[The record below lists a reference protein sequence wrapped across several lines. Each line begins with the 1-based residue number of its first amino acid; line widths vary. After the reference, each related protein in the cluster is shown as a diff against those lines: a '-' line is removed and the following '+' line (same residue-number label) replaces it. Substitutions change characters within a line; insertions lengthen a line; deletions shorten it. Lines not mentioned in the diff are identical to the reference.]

1 MSISKTA
8 IPKTMHAVYLLG
20 NGGPDQL
27 AYRTDVPVP
36 DPGADEVLIRVGA
49 AGVNNTD
56 VNTRIGWYSKNV
68 VSGTNDGGDGFSV
81 DVTGDGSWD
90 GAALDFPRIQGA
102 DIAGVVVAAGTNV
115 DPERVGQRVL
125 VRPMQTAMVDDPRN
139 CQTIGSEFDGGFAQF
154 CTVHSSEV
162 FAIDTGLDDTELASF
177 PCAYSTAEG
186 MLHKAELA
194 DGERV
199 LITGASGGVGSAAVQ
214 LAKRR
219 GAHVIAVA
227 SKAKWAD
234 VEALGADQLLDRN
247 ADLLEV
253 LGPDSVDVVAD
264 VVAGPGFPALLDLL
278 VKQGRYVTSGAIA
291 GPIVDLDVR
300 TLYLKDLTL
309 LGSTNQPYEVFENLV
324 GYIERGE
331 VTPVVAATYP
341 LSDIVEAQED
351 FLAKKFTGKLVLI
364 PPPVDA

>member
-1 MSISKTA
+1 MVISKTV
-8 IPKTMHAVYLLG
+8 IPKRMHAVLLLG
-20 NGGPDQL
+20 NGGPEQL
-27 AYRTDVPVP
+27 EYRTDVPVP
-36 DPGADEVLIRVGA
+36 EPGADEVLIRVGA

-68 VSGTNDGGDGFSV
+68 VSGTNDGGDGFAV
-81 DVTGDGSWD
+81 DVTDDGSWD
-90 GAALDFPRIQGA
+90 GVALSFPRIQGA
-102 DIAGVVVAAGTNV
+102 DIAGVVVAVGANI
-115 DPERVGQRVL
+115 DSKRVGERVL
-125 VRPMQTAMVDDPRN
+125 VRPMQTAMVDDRRD

-154 CTVHSSEV
+154 CAVHGSE
-162 FAIDTGLDDTELASF
+162 ALPITSDLDDTALASF

-186 MLHKAELA
+186 MLHKAGLA

-247 ADLLEV
+247 DDLLEA
-253 LGPDSVDVVAD
+253 LGPNSIDVVAD

-331 VTPVVAATYP
+331 IVPVVAATYP
-341 LSDIVEAQED
+341 LADIGAAQED

-364 PPPVDA
+364 PPAVDA